1 MSSARSLD
9 GPPPELAFKRKVRI
23 RVELREVW
31 RSRGLIRTLAE
42 RDLRVRYKQA
52 VLGFLW
58 AILMPFVLMV
68 VFSVFFQRIAHVDT
82 GGAPYPLF
90 AYLGLIPWGFF
101 SSGVSSG
108 GMSILSNGALLN
120 KVYCPREVFPIAAL
134 GVTAVD
140 TAVSTLMLVLLF
152 IVYTVGF
159 PPSALLWIPPLLFVL
174 VAFTL
179 GVAMLTAGVVVY
191 FRDLRQVI
199 PVMLQF
205 GLFATP
211 VAYGM
216 EFIPRTV
223 LADLLDAQSARP
235 GDRGS
240 PQCAPLPPRP
250 RPRAPHPGR
259 AFGGDLARCRLRRLQ
274 EARNE
279 VRRCRLRA

>member
-1 MSSARSLD
+1 M
-9 GPPPELAFKRKVRI
+9 
-23 RVELREVW
+23 
-31 RSRGLIRTLAE
+31 IRTLAE

-120 KVYCPREVFPIAAL
+120 KVYCPREVFPIASIGSDGGRHG
-134 GVTAVD
+134 GVD
-140 TAVSTLMLVLLF
+140 SSCSSCCSSSTRS
-152 IVYTVGF
+152 G
-159 PPSALLWIPPLLFVL
+159 SHRARCCGSPPLLFVL

-179 GVAMLTAGVVVY
+179 GVTLLTAGVVVY

-216 EFIPRTV
+216 EFIPERFWTIYSILNPLAPVIVGLRNALLYHRGPDLTLLIPGALSATV
-223 LADLLDAQSARP
+223 WLVVGYVVFKRLETRFADVA
-235 GDRGS
+235 
-240 PQCAPLPPRP
+240 
-250 RPRAPHPGR
+250 
-259 AFGGDLARCRLRRLQ
+259 
-274 EARNE
+274 
-279 VRRCRLRA
+279 

>member
-1 MSSARSLD
+1 MSAARSVD

-216 EFIPRTV
+216 EFIPERFWPIYSMLNPLAPVIVGLRNV
-223 LADLLDAQSARP
+223 LLY
-235 GDRGS
+235 DRG
-240 PQCAPLPPRP
+240 P
-250 RPRAPHPGR
+250 
-259 AFGGDLARCRLRRLQ
+259 DLALLIPGALSAVIWLVVGYVVFKRLETRF
-274 EARNE
+274 AD
-279 VRRCRLRA
+279 VA